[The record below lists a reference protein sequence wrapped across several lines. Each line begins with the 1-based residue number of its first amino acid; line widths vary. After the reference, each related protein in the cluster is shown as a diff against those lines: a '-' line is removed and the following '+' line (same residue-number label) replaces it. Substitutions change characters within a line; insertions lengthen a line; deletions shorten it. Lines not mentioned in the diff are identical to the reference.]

1 MADGSLTFDTK
12 IDTQGFDKATKELTD
27 KGEKSYKTLEKTFN
41 KTQKEMQKVVAQM
54 DKTGAKLDE
63 LVAKTKSKYAGL
75 PSNVN
80 KLVSNEL
87 NKNNEYQKLLSQ
99 QDALNNKYQTL
110 SQTSDNVK
118 QQMSSVATAAGGAT
132 KNMGLAAKA
141 TKGLKTA
148 FAGLGTTIKMLL
160 KSFLIMQIILAV
172 IAAIGEGMGNLR
184 QESESLNVA
193 LTDVES
199 AFEQTKNAIA
209 TGFAPIVE
217 ALAPA
222 LIELA
227 NALSWLF
234 TQIAQLNTVLTT
246 NNTTFMKAKS
256 VTSDYTKA
264 LKKNN
269 AESKKMMA
277 NFDEINKLSKQSS
290 ENTAASNQ
298 PMFEEVELGQFWQ
311 DWQLGAKLIEDKT
324 VDIVGSIMYFFQT
337 QIPEALRKTKKWFN
351 EFSWKGVWDGIK
363 GAWSQFWSDWRLG
376 ATVIWNW
383 FTSTAVGQWFTK
395 EKWLELWGKI
405 KEGWNQ
411 YWDDWRTGTEVIKR
425 WWDNHIGVWF
435 TKEKWLEVWSKIK
448 TSWNEYW
455 NSFNDGV
462 EIIKEWWKKN
472 VAIWFTKQKWNEI
485 WNNAK
490 DSWSQ
495 FWQDWRTGAEIIGK
509 WFDENV
515 KPWFTKEKWIEI
527 LEGIKDGFKTTFTNA
542 VNIAIGLFNKL
553 IDWINSKM
561 HFAWDSFE
569 IAGKEI
575 VPAGSIQLFTIPHI
589 PALATGTVVPA
600 NYGNFLATLGDNREA
615 PEVVSP
621 IPTMKEAFKEA
632 LMEMGFGKNADNEAV
647 LEIDG
652 QVFGRLVYKY
662 NNKENRRIGT
672 SMRVGGAY

>member
-27 KGEKSYKTLEKTFN
+27 KGEKSYKALEKTFN
-41 KTQKEMQKVVAQM
+41 KTQKEMEKVVAQM

-227 NALSWLF
+227 NALSWIF
-234 TQIAQLNTVLTT
+234 TQMAQLNTVLTT
-246 NNTTFMKAKS
+246 NNTTFMKAKN

-269 AESKKMMA
+269 TESKKMMA

-290 ENTAASNQ
+290 ENAAASNQ
-298 PMFEEVELGQFWQ
+298 PMFEEVELDQFWQ
-311 DWQLGAKLIEDKT
+311 DWQLGAQLIEDKA

-337 QIPEALRKTKKWFN
+337 EIPEALRKTKKWFQ
-351 EFSWKGVWDGIK
+351 EFSWDGVLDGIK
-363 GAWSQFWSDWRLG
+363 GAWKQFWSDWRLG
-376 ATVIWNW
+376 ASVIWDW
-383 FTSTAVGQWFTK
+383 FTNTTVGQWFTK
-395 EKWLELWGKI
+395 EKWLELWNKI

-411 YWDDWRTGTEVIKR
+411 YWEDWKTGTEVIKR
-425 WWDNHIGVWF
+425 WWDTYIGVWF
-435 TKEKWLEVWSKIK
+435 TKEKWLEVWDKIK
-448 TSWNEYW
+448 TSWDEYW
-455 NSFNDGV
+455 TNFSEGI
-462 EIIKEWWKKN
+462 EIIKEWWDKN
-472 VAIWFTKQKWNEI
+472 VAKWFTKEKWLEVWDNVK
-485 WNNAK
+485 A
-490 DSWSQ
+490 SWDQ
-495 FWQDWRTGAEIIGK
+495 YWTDWKTGTDIIK
-509 WFDENV
+509 QWFEENV
-515 KPWFTKEKWIEI
+515 KPWFTKEKWIEVMS
-527 LEGIKDGFKTTFTNA
+527 GIKEGFKTTFTNA
-542 VNIAIGLFNKL
+542 VNVAIGLFNKL

-561 HFAWDSFE
+561 KFEWDSFE
-569 IAGKEI
+569 VAGQEL
-575 VPAGSIQLFTIPHI
+575 VPAGSIQLFTIPKI

-600 NYGNFLATLGDNREA
+600 NYGNFLAMLGDNTRET
-615 PEVVSP
+615 EVVSP
-621 IPTMKEAFKEA
+621 LSTMKQA
-632 LMEMGFGKNADNEAV
+632 LMEALAESGQNITIKFEETSIGDLVRLLKPY
-647 LEIDG
+647 ID
-652 QVFGRLVYKY
+652 
-662 NNKENRRIGT
+662 KENRRVGS